1 MTTNATGASAG
12 PLAHI
17 KVLDLTI
24 ARAGPT
30 CVRVLA
36 DHGAQVTQV
45 LRPDQGGLDAAF
57 PGFDR
62 ENLHRNKRSAAI
74 NLQTDAGRAIFYRMA
89 RDADVV
95 VENFRAEVKHRLK
108 VDYETLKAINPRI
121 VYGSNSGFGQDGPYR
136 SRPGVDQIAQGLGG
150 LMSITGPPG
159 GGPWRVGIPISDLC
173 AGMYLA
179 HGIMAAL
186 IERERSG
193 QGQWVQTSLLE
204 AMIAMLDFQAT
215 RWLIGGEVAP
225 QAGNDHPTAFPMGV
239 FPAKDGMVN
248 IAAAGDRMFVDFLK
262 VIGAEDLVQDERFS
276 TRAERGMHRPE
287 LRALVEERTRTW
299 ACEDLIDALNAVGVP
314 CGPILTIDKVFE
326 NPQVKHLALAQ
337 EVESERY
344 GKRLTLVRSPVRLS
358 RTSTSLRRAAPA
370 PGADTDMVLKEYGYA
385 PDEIAALKASGV
397 VGIDPAPT
405 NKVVKGRSK

>member
-1 MTTNATGASAG
+1 MATNTTNGSAG

-45 LRPDQGGLDAAF
+45 LRPEQGGLDASF
-57 PGFDR
+57 PAFDR
-62 ENLHRNKRSAAI
+62 ENLHRNKRSLAL
-74 NLQTDAGRAIFYRMA
+74 NLQTDAGRAVFYRMA
-89 RDADVV
+89 KDADVV
-95 VENFRAEVKHRLK
+95 VENFRAAVKYRLK

-121 VYGSNSGFGQDGPYR
+121 VYGSNSGFGQDGPYGK
-136 SRPGVDQIAQGLGG
+136 RPGVDQIAQGLGG

-193 QGQWVQTSLLE
+193 EGQWVQTSLLE

-239 FPAKDGMVN
+239 FPAKDGMVS
-248 IAAAGDRMFVDFLK
+248 IAAAGDRMFLDFLK
-262 VIGAEDLVQDERFS
+262 VIGAEDLVSDERFS
-276 TRAERGMHRPE
+276 TRAERGKHRPE
-287 LRALVEERTRTW
+287 LRALVEEKTRTW
-299 ACEDLIDALNAVGVP
+299 AADDLIDALNAVGVP
-314 CGPILTIDKVFE
+314 SGPILTIDKVFE
-326 NPQVKHLALAQ
+326 NPQVRHLKLAQ
-337 EVESERY
+337 EIESERY
-344 GKRLTLVRSPVRLS
+344 GRKLTLVRSPVRLS

-370 PGADTDMVLKEYGYA
+370 PGVDTDVILKEYGYTA
-385 PDEIAALKASGV
+385 DEIAALKASGAAGV
-397 VGIDPAPT
+397 DPDT
-405 NKVVKGRSK
+405 TTQVKGRSK